1 MRAVVTSSHLKPGLR
16 GYQPYV
22 PGEQPP
28 DLEGWIKLNTNES
41 PVPPSARVLDAIREA
56 AADTLRLYPNP
67 TARPAREAVAR
78 ALGVE
83 PDWVTCG
90 NGSDELIA
98 MCFRAFAGPGDD
110 VAFCEPTYP
119 LFPPLC
125 AIHETHPSVHPLG
138 EGWALPPGFRRDPAP
153 LKFLVNP
160 NSPIGNWYDEG
171 SVDEVV
177 GASPGV
183 VVIDEAYV
191 DFAPESRLDAVRR
204 HPNAIVL
211 RTLSKSSALAG
222 LRFGYAVAQPEL
234 IAALDLVTDSY
245 NVSRLQI
252 AAAVAA
258 MEDPGHRER
267 IVREVVRER
276 NWLSARLSGI
286 GFQVEPSYANFV
298 FCRPPAAHPADRVF
312 AALRERR
319 ILVRHYQR
327 EPIAGWL
334 RITAGTHDQMESLM
348 EALGEILA

>member
-1 MRAVVTSSHLKPGLR
+1 MSSHLKPGLR

-41 PVPPSARVLDAIREA
+41 PVPPSPRVLSAIRDA
-56 AADTLRLYPNP
+56 AGDSLRLYPSP
-67 TARPAREAVAR
+67 TARPAREAIARSLEVDPAWVAC
-78 ALGVE
+78 A
-83 PDWVTCG
+83 

-110 VAFCEPTYP
+110 VSFCEPTYP
-119 LFPPLC
+119 LFQPLC
-125 AIHETHPSVHPLG
+125 SIHENHPSVHPLG
-138 EGWALPPGFRRDPAP
+138 EGWALPPDFRRDPAP

-160 NSPIGNWYDEG
+160 NSPIGNWYGAGAVE
-171 SVDEVV
+171 EVV
-177 GASPGV
+177 SASPGV

-191 DFAPESRLDAVRR
+191 DFAPEPRLDMVLR

-222 LRFGYAVAQPEL
+222 LRFGYAIAHPDL
-234 IAALDLVTDSY
+234 IAGLDLVKDSY

-258 MEDPGHRER
+258 VEDSDHRRR
-267 IVREVVRER
+267 IVQEVVRER
-276 NWLSARLSGI
+276 DWLSAQLSGI
-286 GFQVEPSYANFV
+286 GFQVEPSHANFV
-298 FCRPPAAHPADRVF
+298 FCRPPAAHPAAEVF
-312 AALRERR
+312 AALKERM

-334 RITAGTHDQMESLM
+334 RITVGTHDQMEALL
-348 EALGEILA
+348 EVLGEVLA